1 MDLKFFEVIE
11 NAKSVIK
18 ELANKDVTYIVGLYA
33 CLYSLNYD
41 EYNAKNN
48 VINSLKLAY
57 KRIDADKIYQEIKEK
72 FLDIEKSINDAKE
85 KAQLWNE
92 CISILKNYSE
102 MIQKEIEN
110 RFEILLQKEKDKEIL
125 SVACAIIKLIE
136 IKIKNIQG

>member
-33 CLYSLNYD
+33 CLYSPNYD

-72 FLDIEKSINDAKE
+72 FLDIKK
-85 KAQLWNE
+85 
-92 CISILKNYSE
+92 
-102 MIQKEIEN
+102 
-110 RFEILLQKEKDKEIL
+110 
-125 SVACAIIKLIE
+125 V
-136 IKIKNIQG
+136 